1 MPFKVRGSANYV
13 SFSGDCCLN
22 MDEDRPPTLS
32 VVNSLCTSNI
42 TPLTIKMP
50 NLRYCTPIIAR
61 KTLLKT
67 PVNKNTPILMIQTTI
82 LILDPNRTN

>member
-1 MPFKVRGSANYV
+1 
-13 SFSGDCCLN
+13 
-22 MDEDRPPTLS
+22 
-32 VVNSLCTSNI
+32 
-42 TPLTIKMP
+42 MP